1 MNKKNVLIW
10 LIFSLIM
17 LISFRISQGRSLSLR
32 FVDEEDHI
40 AFGYYINQ
48 GYRLHEQLQNNH
60 QPLVYFSSAV
70 IQKIAAPENI
80 FMLVRRHR
88 QFMYFYGFLWSWLI
102 IWRFRKTGLIF
113 VLFFEFLKYYLFG
126 NLLLLDSMAAYPAV
140 YLFMTAILVWFNRL
154 IPKKIELILLGA
166 TTWLVTFTLIPLWPW
181 LGAVWLA
188 LAVKLHQKIIWP
200 IVSFSILSAILFSYY
215 SPLAWYHETIYNNIK
230 YAIPALNEIRTTADR
245 LRLLFFPFL
254 AYVDLTSLQAKFI
267 ALFFS
272 GWLIASLR
280 YQRWL
285 LLYPI
290 LILANTRVIEPS
302 AVYYAGFHL
311 LPWMGLLIGVFAFS
325 WDRLR
330 LKPIFFLT
338 GLVLLFNPSMPYWFK
353 TNLNE
358 EYYINYSNSED
369 FNFAVRAIAKA
380 DDRLAV
386 IDNKPLI
393 YWQSGMRPATRQLV
407 YYAWE
412 PNVPE
417 LHADYQRVFYGDN
430 PPEIV
435 YGNKEAGLMKGKY
448 TSLQRDNKPS
458 LLFIRKDRY
467 EEITKEQWQ
476 ALETRRFF
484 PNNSLN

>member
-1 MNKKNVLIW
+1 MNKKNILIW
-10 LIFSLIM
+10 LIFIVIM
-17 LISFRISQGRSLSLR
+17 IVSWRISQNRSLSLR

-40 AFGYYINQ
+40 AFGYYINR

-60 QPLVYFSSAV
+60 QPLVYFASAA
-70 IQKIAAPENI
+70 IQKIAEPENI

-88 QFMYFYGFLWSWLI
+88 QAMYFYGFLWSWLI

-126 NLLLLDSMAAYPAV
+126 NLLLLDSLAAYPAV
-140 YLFMTAILVWFNRL
+140 YLFMTAISVWFNRL
-154 IPKKIELILLGA
+154 IPKKIELVWLGI
-166 TTWLVTFTLIPLWPW
+166 TTWLITFTLIPLWPW
-181 LGAVWLA
+181 LGVVWLA
-188 LAVKLHQKIIWP
+188 LAVKLRQKIIWP
-200 IVSFSILSAILFSYY
+200 IVSFSILTAILFSYY
-215 SPLAWYHETIYNNIK
+215 SPLAWYHETIYNNLK

-254 AYVDLTSLQAKFI
+254 AYFDLTSLQAKFI

-280 YQRWL
+280 HQRWL

-290 LILANTRVIEPS
+290 LVLANTRVIEPA

-325 WDRLR
+325 YNR
-330 LKPIFFLT
+330 LKFKPVFFLT
-338 GLVLLFNPSMPYWFK
+338 GLALLLNPGMPYWFK

-386 IDNKPLI
+386 IDNKPLL
-393 YWQSGMRPATRQLV
+393 YWQSGMKPATRQLV

-417 LHADYQRVFYGDN
+417 LKTDYKRIFYSDN
-430 PPEIV
+430 PPEII
-435 YGNKEAGLMKGKY
+435 YGDKEAQLLQEKY
-448 TSLQRDNKPS
+448 LNLTQDGQST
-458 LLFIRKDRY
+458 LLYIRKDRATA
-467 EEITKEQWQ
+467 ITPEQWKTL
-476 ALETRRFF
+476 ATRRF
-484 PNNSLN
+484 SR